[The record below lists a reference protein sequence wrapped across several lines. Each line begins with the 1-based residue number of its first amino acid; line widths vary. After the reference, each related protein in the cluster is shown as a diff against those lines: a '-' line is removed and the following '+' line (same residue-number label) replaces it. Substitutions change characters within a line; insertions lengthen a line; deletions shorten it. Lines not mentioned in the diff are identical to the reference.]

1 MTMVFQRHIDGGQ
14 VLSPSAVVVATDLCS
29 VVKHAHLPTYKEMSQ
44 ESVMLLSEPWC
55 SCLSAVHS
63 YPFHSYVTK
72 PCVVLCIMAQGATV
86 ILYIS
91 HRAEMFSDLYHV
103 EM

>member
-1 MTMVFQRHIDGGQ
+1 M
-14 VLSPSAVVVATDLCS
+14 LSA
-29 VVKHAHLPTYKEMSQ
+29 
-44 ESVMLLSEPWC
+44 EPWR

-63 YPFHSYVTK
+63 HPFHSYVTK
-72 PCVVLCIMAQGATV
+72 PCVVLCIMARGATV

-91 HRAEMFSDLYHV
+91 HRAEMCSGLYHV